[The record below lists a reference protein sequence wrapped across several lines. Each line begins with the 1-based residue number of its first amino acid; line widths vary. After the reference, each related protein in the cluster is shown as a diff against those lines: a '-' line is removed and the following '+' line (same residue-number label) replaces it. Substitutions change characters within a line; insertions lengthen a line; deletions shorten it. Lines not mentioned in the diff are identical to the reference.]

1 MRMQN
6 ATVLLIISVIAP
18 AQQSQQTLSTALR
31 ALDSA
36 TQDLLRNGRVAAARQ
51 LLAVLT
57 ELGYDGK
64 TLQKLRAKPRAM
76 TTTACRRT

>member
-6 ATVLLIISVIAP
+6 ATVLLVISVIAP

-36 TQDLLRNGRVAAARQ
+36 TKTCCATDAWLLRGS
-51 LLAVLT
+51 
-57 ELGYDGK
+57 YW
-64 TLQKLRAKPRAM
+64 P
-76 TTTACRRT
+76 C